1 MRPVDFTAR
10 IVIMLLMISL
20 SAAAQQDP
28 QFSQYFMNQA
38 AVNPAYTGLDNALS
52 ATAQFRS
59 QWVGM
64 DGHPVTQNIALHSPV
79 PVLHGGLGIN
89 LMNEQAGVLRNTVVA
104 LSYSYILK
112 TRAGD
117 FSLGISGGAVQVNVD
132 GSKLRAP
139 DGVYTNGINHNDF
152 LLPIVPVS
160 GLAPDFSAGL
170 FYSGKNLSV
179 GLSANHVIP
188 QPVKLDAEGS
198 SLQFDYERQ
207 YYLQMGYLA
216 KLTKAISIRPSIM
229 VKSGGNRLQGEAD
242 LLAVYKDFLWFGAGY
257 RGFNDQTMDAL
268 IGILGI
274 SISENLRLGYSYDY
288 NTSSLGSVN
297 NGSHEIV
304 LNYRINLMKPLK
316 PGKVV
321 YTPRF

>member
-79 PVLHGGLGIN
+79 PVLHGGLGIS

-104 LSYSYILK
+104 MCYSYILK

-288 NTSSLGSVN
+288 NTSSLGSAN

>member
-1 MRPVDFTAR
+1 MKPVDFTSR
-10 IVIMLLMISL
+10 IVIMLLLISL
-20 SAAAQQDP
+20 NAAAQQDP

-52 ATAQFRS
+52 TTAQFRS

-89 LMNEQAGVLRNTVVA
+89 LMNEQAGVLRNTIVA
-104 LSYSYILK
+104 LTYSYILK

-132 GSKLRAP
+132 GSRLRAP

-170 FYSGKNLSV
+170 FYNGKNFSV

-207 YYLQMGYLA
+207 YYLQMGYMANLSKTFA
-216 KLTKAISIRPSIM
+216 IRPSIM
-229 VKSGGNRLQGEAD
+229 VKSGGSRLQGEAD

-257 RGFNDQTMDAL
+257 RGFDDQTMDAL

-288 NTSSLGSVN
+288 NMSSLGSAN
-297 NGSHEIV
+297 NGSHELV
-304 LNYRINLMKPLK
+304 LNYKINLMKPLK

>member
-1 MRPVDFTAR
+1 MKPVDFTSR
-10 IVIMLLMISL
+10 IVIMLLLISL
-20 SAAAQQDP
+20 NAAAQQDP

-52 ATAQFRS
+52 TTAQFRS

-89 LMNEQAGVLRNTVVA
+89 LMNEQAGVLRNTIVA
-104 LSYSYILK
+104 LTYSYILK

-117 FSLGISGGAVQVNVD
+117 FSLGISGGAAQVNVD
-132 GSKLRAP
+132 GSRLRAP

-170 FYSGKNLSV
+170 FYNGKNFSV

-207 YYLQMGYLA
+207 YYLQMGYMANLSKTFA
-216 KLTKAISIRPSIM
+216 IRPSIM
-229 VKSGGNRLQGEAD
+229 VKSGGSRLQGEAD

-257 RGFNDQTMDAL
+257 RGFDDQTMDAL

-288 NTSSLGSVN
+288 NMSSLGSAN
-297 NGSHEIV
+297 NGSHELV
-304 LNYRINLMKPLK
+304 LNYKINLMKPLK

>member
-104 LSYSYILK
+104 MSYSYILK
-112 TRAGD
+112 TRVGD

-288 NTSSLGSVN
+288 NTSSLGSAN

>member
-1 MRPVDFTAR
+1 MKPVDFTSR
-10 IVIMLLMISL
+10 IVIMLLLISIN
-20 SAAAQQDP
+20 AAAQQDP

-52 ATAQFRS
+52 TTAQFRS

-89 LMNEQAGVLRNTVVA
+89 LMNEQAGVLRNTIVA
-104 LSYSYILK
+104 LTYSYILK

-132 GSKLRAP
+132 GSRLRAP

-170 FYSGKNLSV
+170 FYNGKNFSV

-207 YYLQMGYLA
+207 YYLQMGYMANLSKTFA
-216 KLTKAISIRPSIM
+216 IRPSIM
-229 VKSGGNRLQGEAD
+229 VKSGGSRLQGEAD

-257 RGFNDQTMDAL
+257 RGFDDQTMDAL

-288 NTSSLGSVN
+288 NMSSLGSAN
-297 NGSHEIV
+297 NGSHEVV
-304 LNYRINLMKPLK
+304 LNYKINLMKPLK